1 MDIRH
6 PWIPLGRPELILPGS
21 NSRSWTP
28 NHLSPAN
35 VMGRGQALYGTGPGA
50 LYGTGP
56 SHTLGLL
63 PGQHSIP
70 MEHMHQAIHNYKSRN
85 GLHMGPKHNLMLPAS
100 HVLSIL
106 EHAAHGHE
114 TNPHGGFLPM
124 LPLALG
130 AALPFISGAV
140 GHLLGGFAK
149 RGGEHLADAIRG
161 QGVQA
166 RMYAGIPQISVDHG
180 GRRHLTVHGAGIGD
194 LFKRLIHH
202 MRRLISSA
210 PARQFG
216 TQALGALHEAA
227 QHAITDRLGKVHE
240 AAAERLKRLQT
251 MPEEEPTLTDTSG
264 GPMEAQDTVNPDYAD
279 EEANA
284 EQLTGSGRRRRKRAP
299 PKGRGMPTAKR
310 GRKVKGGN
318 LLGTVGRLAAIAN
331 PFQVP
336 FIR

>member
-1 MDIRH
+1 
-6 PWIPLGRPELILPGS
+6 
-21 NSRSWTP
+21 
-28 NHLSPAN
+28 
-35 VMGRGQALYGTGPGA
+35 
-50 LYGTGP
+50 
-56 SHTLGLL
+56 
-63 PGQHSIP
+63 
-70 MEHMHQAIHNYKSRN
+70 
-85 GLHMGPKHNLMLPAS
+85 
-100 HVLSIL
+100 
-106 EHAAHGHE
+106 
-114 TNPHGGFLPM
+114 M

-166 RMYAGIPQISVDHG
+166 HMLAGIPQISVDHS

-227 QHAITDRLGKVHE
+227 SHAITDRLSKVHE

-251 MPEEEPTLTDTSG
+251 MPEEPTLTDTSEG
-264 GPMEAQDTVNPDYAD
+264 MEAQDTTNPDSEA
-279 EEANA
+279 EEAHA
-284 EQLTGSGRRRRKRAP
+284 EELTGSGRRRRKRAP
-299 PKGRGMPTAKR
+299 PKGRGMPAKR
-310 GRKVKGGN
+310 GRKARGGN
-318 LLGTVGRLAAIAN
+318 LMGAIGNIARIAN